1 MNFTFR
7 DIKLF
12 MLFMMNGG
20 VLGLL
25 TYLIQNFLNQFL
37 TNFAEY
43 RNFISSFIVIIP
55 FVFLNFFIQR
65 KIIFRVSGRFFR
77 FVCANFFVLFM
88 ISLLTEI
95 SFRIYPVEI
104 MFNDFPYHLNF
115 IFVAIVMMPVS
126 FILKRNYVFTGTSAG
141 ER

>member
-1 MNFTFR
+1 M
-7 DIKLF
+7 KLF
-12 MLFMMNGG
+12 TLFMMNGG

-104 MFNDFPYHLNF
+104 IFNDFPYHLNF
-115 IFVAIVMMPVS
+115 IFVALVMMPVS
-126 FILKRNYVFTGTSAG
+126 FILKRNYVFTGTTAG